1 MVELGVVSDVVLGA
15 SPTTVSMDLAPAPV
29 DAREAYLTIEDIEMD
44 HHPGIVYAVEI
55 DDERVGFLSF
65 FGVGHREPSPV
76 REFEVSRVIGFP
88 AGRVSIAFV
97 PTGLEPPEGYEGPP
111 EDATGSAADAG
122 VRLGRV
128 RLVAS

>member
-1 MVELGVVSDVVLGA
+1 MVELGVVTDVVLGS
-15 SPTTVSMDLAPAPV
+15 SPTTVWMDVAPAPA
-29 DAREAYLTIEDIEMD
+29 DAREAYLTVEDIEMR

-55 DDERVGFLSF
+55 DGHQVGFLSF
-65 FGVGHREPSPV
+65 FGVRQRETSPV
-76 REFEVSRVIGFP
+76 REFEVSRAVGFP
-88 AGRVSIAFV
+88 AGRVSITFV